1 MSLIEKF
8 KSDCER
14 RSDINEHLPTIYKYA
29 SECSSIVELGS
40 GRTSDSLAT
49 LAAGILNSK
58 DSDKR
63 LYYFSV
69 DPFLIGDILQMC
81 CLEDI
86 NVKIRR
92 QNIFN
97 IDMSIFNGKEVDMV
111 FIDSDH
117 FFAQTKLEL
126 EKFAPLTKKYII
138 LHDTWID
145 AQISSCVRMGQNVK
159 EIAARLGLKRIEVE
173 RGIRPAIDKFLA
185 ANTHW
190 EKLEEFENNNGLIVL
205 AKKKIETIV

>member
-40 GRTSDSLAT
+40 GRTSDSLVT

-58 DSDKR
+58 EAKESEKR

-126 EKFAPLTKKYII
+126 EKFAPLTKKYIV

-159 EIAARLGLKRIEVE
+159 EIAARYGLKRIEIE
-173 RGIRPAIDKFLA
+173 RGIRPAVDKFLA
-185 ANTHW
+185 ANPQW
-190 EKLEEFENNNGLIVL
+190 KILEEFENNNGLIV
-205 AKKKIETIV
+205 IGRV